1 MLKSYYF
8 GEIIYYIC
16 VVVTKVAILNL
27 YLRIGVQKAFRRLVW
42 ACIAV
47 VTATAI
53 ASVTASIFQC
63 TPIRKAWDSDINGSC
78 IDVNALFFANAGLDI
93 FQDAFIYILSMRML
107 YPLQVPRRQKIA
119 LMLVFAVGGIVVV
132 TGMVRLNSLKV
143 AQRTPAPSCKQL
155 SFKLL
160 ESPI

>member
-1 MLKSYYF
+1 M
-8 GEIIYYIC
+8 
-16 VVVTKVAILNL
+16 TKVAILIL
-27 YLRIGVQKAFRRLVW
+27 YLRIGVQRAFRRLVW

-47 VTATAI
+47 VTDTAI

-63 TPIRKAWDSDINGSC
+63 TPVRKAWYSDIDGSC

-93 FQDAFIYILSMRML
+93 FQDAFIYILPMRML
-107 YPLQVPRRQKIA
+107 YQLQVPRRQKIA
-119 LMLVFAVGGIVVV
+119 LILVFAVGGFVVV

-143 AQRTPAPSCKQL
+143 AQSTGDPSCKQL

-160 ESPI
+160 ENAI